1 MGNPIEL
8 IAGLGNPGA
17 EHLVTRHNAGF
28 WFADLLAQTYNGV
41 FRLENRFHGEV
52 AEINIGDHRI
62 RILKPMTY
70 MNDSGRSLAA
80 MTAYFKTPLDH
91 MLIVYDE
98 LDLIPGRAQ
107 LKFNGGHGGHNG
119 LRSVLSCV
127 GRAFWRLRLGI
138 GHPGHNRKEQVSSYV
153 LKKPSKE
160 DQNAI
165 IDAVVAAIDS
175 LPIFLNESSERAKTK
190 LHSRG
195 IKAQPYKTV
204 NSDKSG

>member
-8 IAGLGNPGA
+8 IVGLGNPGA
-17 EHLVTRHNAGF
+17 EHLATRHNAGF
-28 WFADLLAQTYNGV
+28 WFADLLAQSYNGV

-80 MTAYFKTPLDH
+80 MSSYFKTPLNH

-98 LDLIPGRAQ
+98 LDLVPGRAQ
-107 LKFNGGHGGHNG
+107 LKFDGGHGGHNG
-119 LRSVLSCV
+119 LRSIVSCI
-127 GRAFWRLRLGI
+127 GKAFWRLRLGI
-138 GHPGHNRKEQVSSYV
+138 GHPGHDRKEQVSNYV
-153 LKKPSKE
+153 LKKPAKE

-165 IDAVVAAIDS
+165 IEAAVAAIES
-175 LPIFLNESSERAKTK
+175 LPIFLNESPERAKTK

-195 IKAQPYKTV
+195 IKARPYKNV
-204 NSDKSG
+204 DSDKSE

>member
-17 EHLVTRHNAGF
+17 EHLAARHNAGF

-41 FRLENRFHGEV
+41 FHLENRFHGEV
-52 AEINIGDHRI
+52 AEINVGDHRI

-70 MNDSGRSLAA
+70 MNDSGRSLGA
-80 MTAYFKTPLDH
+80 MASYFKIPLDH
-91 MLIVYDE
+91 MLVVYDE

-119 LRSVLSCV
+119 LRSILSCV
-127 GRAFWRLRLGI
+127 GKAFWRLRLGI
-138 GHPGHNRKEQVSSYV
+138 GHPGHNRKDQVSSYV
-153 LKKPSKE
+153 LKKPAKE

-165 IDAVVAAIDS
+165 IDAAIAAIDS

-195 IKAQPYKTV
+195 IQARPYKTV
-204 NSDKSG
+204 DSDKSE

>member
-80 MTAYFKTPLDH
+80 MTSYFKTPLDH

-138 GHPGHNRKEQVSSYV
+138 GHPGHNHKEQVSNYV

-195 IKAQPYKTV
+195 VKAQPYKTV
-204 NSDKSG
+204 DSDKSG